1 VKYGDLVRWKMT
13 GQLCIYLGM
22 RDELHLFYSSKDGI
36 VERWHKILQLDGSR
50 GALEVINEAR

>member
-1 VKYGDLVRWKMT
+1 MT